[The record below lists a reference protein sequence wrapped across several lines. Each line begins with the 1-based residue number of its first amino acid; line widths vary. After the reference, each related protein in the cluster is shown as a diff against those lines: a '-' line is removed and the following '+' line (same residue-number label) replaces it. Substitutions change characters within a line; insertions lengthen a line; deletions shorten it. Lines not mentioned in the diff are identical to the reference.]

1 MKVTMLLALVSLSVS
16 VGLWVP
22 AMAQER
28 DGATGMFNL
37 RSRCAELGKKIL
49 DQQPFISRTFPSQV
63 SRYDPRTNRCYV
75 ELTVVTD
82 DVNTLHRYLFD
93 GQTKEMLAHAARV
106 KGNME
111 GQIFNSQRNPTGVF
125 VGYFEASE
133 YIDEM
138 MAEDRE

>member
-1 MKVTMLLALVSLSVS
+1 MRWKDYAMKVAVLVVLVSLSVS

-28 DGATGMFNL
+28 DFRPPSATEVFNL
-37 RSRCAELGKKIL
+37 RSRCAELGENIL
-49 DQQPFISRTFPSQV
+49 DQQPFKSRTFPSQV

-75 ELTVVTD
+75 ELTVLTD
-82 DVNTLHRYLFD
+82 DINTLHRYLYD

-111 GQIFNSQRNPTGVF
+111 GQIFNNERNPTGIA
-125 VGYFEASE
+125 GYF
-133 YIDEM
+133 
-138 MAEDRE
+138 